1 MKYLIFLFHL
11 VTIASSG
18 SLDLLELN
26 TVQYNVEI
34 LDTPISD
41 QQTEEDSQSP
51 PRMTMVN
58 KEGQKYSCSLP
69 AIPETVTNDHKL
81 EEESA
86 VDIAGLLSP
95 LEDGPCMFKTKD
107 WWTYEVCYKRSVR

>member
-1 MKYLIFLFHL
+1 MKYLIFIFHL

-18 SLDLLELN
+18 NLDLLELN

-41 QQTEEDSQSP
+41 QQSQLDSQSP

-69 AIPETVTNDHKL
+69 AIPDTVTNEAKEAD
-81 EEESA
+81 ES
-86 VDIAGLLSP
+86 VPDIASLLGP

>member
-1 MKYLIFLFHL
+1 
-11 VTIASSG
+11 
-18 SLDLLELN
+18 
-26 TVQYNVEI
+26 
-34 LDTPISD
+34 
-41 QQTEEDSQSP
+41 
-51 PRMTMVN
+51 MVN

>member
-41 QQTEEDSQSP
+41 QQTEEDSQSS

-86 VDIAGLLSP
+86 VDIASLLSP